1 MRGFMPSPA
10 YKLIFPVIPV
20 PASRPRVTQWGT
32 YYGKKYKNFKQEMAD
47 LIPTYHA
54 TKVLEG
60 LISADMTFFVP
71 IPKSW
76 SKKKKAAKVGR
87 YCDNNADLDN
97 YEKAILDSLNGNYF
111 IDDRQIVEQ
120 SSRKIYAEAGSIHV
134 NIEEIEDVPR

>member
-1 MRGFMPSPA
+1 MPSPS
-10 YKLIFPVIPV
+10 YELSFSIDPV

-32 YYGKKYKNFKQEMAD
+32 YYGKKYKGFKKTMEE
-47 LIPTYHA
+47 LVVSYRP
-54 TKVLEG
+54 TKVLED

-76 SKKKKAAKVGR
+76 SKKKKAAKVGK

-97 YEKAILDSLNGNYF
+97 YEKAILDSLNGHYF

-120 SSRKIYAEAGSIHV
+120 ASRKIYAEQGSIH
-134 NIEEIEDVPR
+134 IIIKEIGDVPR